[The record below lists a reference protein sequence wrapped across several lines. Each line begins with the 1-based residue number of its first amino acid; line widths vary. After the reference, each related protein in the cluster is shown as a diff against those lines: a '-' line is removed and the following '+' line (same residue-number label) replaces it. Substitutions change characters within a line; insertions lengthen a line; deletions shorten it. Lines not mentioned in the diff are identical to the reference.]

1 MLTTKTTTYW
11 WITTSSKAPKL
22 TTNMPILNF
31 WKSNNL
37 TIPQIIIE
45 TSNGKKARVHQ
56 EARNAKA
63 AVFLA
68 SERPVTGWISSPSCN
83 SIAKAANQA
92 YEAVKI
98 IRLQSSQLLSFLR
111 LRKSTRAAAAS
122 RKFITISV
130 TPLASKSNGE
140 YIWQMKATLICNNSF
155 KRLRAIRQIKLL
167 YRSKSKLVRIVLWSQ
182 ANPQI
187 GRS

>member
-11 WITTSSKAPKL
+11 WITTSSIAPKL

-31 WKSNNL
+31 WKSNNSTTPL
-37 TIPQIIIE
+37 KSII
-45 TSNGKKARVHQ
+45 NGKKARVHQ
-56 EARNAKA
+56 EARNAKVVV
-63 AVFLA
+63 VFLA
-68 SERPVTGWISSPSCN
+68 SERPVTGWTSSPSCN
-83 SIAKAANQA
+83 SIVKAANQA

-111 LRKSTRAAAAS
+111 LRKSTRVAVAS
-122 RKFITISV
+122 RKFIIIWV
-130 TPLASKSNGE
+130 TPLASKSNGG

-155 KRLRAIRQIKLL
+155 KRLRVIRQIKLL
-167 YRSKSKLVRIVLWSQ
+167 YRSKSKLVQIVLWSQ

>member
-11 WITTSSKAPKL
+11 WTTTSSKAPKL

-31 WKSNNL
+31 WKSNNSTTPL
-37 TIPQIIIE
+37 KSII
-45 TSNGKKARVHQ
+45 NGKKARVHQ

-63 AVFLA
+63 VVFLA
-68 SERPVTGWISSPSCN
+68 SERPVTGWTLSPFCN
-83 SIAKAANQA
+83 SIVKAANQA

-111 LRKSTRAAAAS
+111 LRKCTRVAAAS

-130 TPLASKSNGE
+130 TPLASKSNGG

-155 KRLRAIRQIKLL
+155 KRL

-182 ANPQI
+182 ASPQI
-187 GRS
+187 GR